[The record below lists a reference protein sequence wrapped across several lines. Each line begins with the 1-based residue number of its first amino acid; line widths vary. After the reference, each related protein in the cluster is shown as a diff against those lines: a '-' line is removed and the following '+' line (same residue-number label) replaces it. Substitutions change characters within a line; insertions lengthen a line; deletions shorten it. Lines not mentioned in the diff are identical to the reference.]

1 MTYSRANQIP
11 VLSATPG
18 SFDALKV
25 NQLADQLNATVR
37 QQVSGY
43 SIHRRQMAVFV
54 LGTAVECTECSRSSP
69 ILPTP
74 HFPLLAFARCVAQA
88 RGQREMLVVQE
99 KSNLLKLYA
108 LDGFLR
114 RDFDEGTVSEADA
127 SLDRK
132 DSAQAEAIAD
142 RPKGEAPAVAAVPEA
157 SEVCT
162 VDGKRTFG
170 HSLTAIQL
178 SFTCLYIAVNPAEYA
193 FAKLYY

>member
-1 MTYSRANQIP
+1 
-11 VLSATPG
+11 
-18 SFDALKV
+18 
-25 NQLADQLNATVR
+25 
-37 QQVSGY
+37 
-43 SIHRRQMAVFV
+43 
-54 LGTAVECTECSRSSP
+54 
-69 ILPTP
+69 
-74 HFPLLAFARCVAQA
+74 
-88 RGQREMLVVQE
+88 MLVVQD

-114 RDFDEGTVSEADA
+114 RDFDEATVSETDT

-132 DSAQAEAIAD
+132 DSAQAETSAD
-142 RPKGEAPAVAAVPEA
+142 RPKGEAPAVAAVPET

-193 FAKLYY
+193 LANY